1 MGVLGGKVV
10 PVFWIPWLGASPEA
24 ISPGAEDYL
33 GPQSLLGD
41 KGAALPLSLCFSP
54 PQAGWGREW
63 AGPPQ
68 TCTDWGVHIR
78 GSPDA

>member
-33 GPQSLLGD
+33 GRQSLLGG

-63 AGPPQ
+63 AGPPPNLHRLG
-68 TCTDWGVHIR
+68 CTHQGL
-78 GSPDA
+78 P